1 MFETLH
7 FIWLGLCFAV
17 IVGGAIYAKYK
28 KFSLTTA
35 LTVLCACA
43 IASELVKIF
52 CVLIE
57 NQRVNEYG
65 VFIKE
70 TDLPF
75 HLCSM
80 QIIFA
85 FVARL
90 TKNNKTRECVVQF
103 MIPTAALG
111 GFAALMIPTI
121 TCRFTNVRTYQY
133 FLYHAALIWFAVVA
147 IMSGEVKLDF
157 KAFRNTL
164 VILLG
169 LVWVTFYING
179 MFQNTNFLY
188 LSEPPMDGLPILNM
202 DNGWLVYF
210 LSYMAL
216 ALTLI
221 ALFFVPFWI
230 RNAKQRRCCGNCKS
244 CQTETTEQPQEN

>member
-1 MFETLH
+1 MFESLH
-7 FIWLGLCFAV
+7 FIWLGLCAAMIIGGTVFA
-17 IVGGAIYAKYK
+17 K
-28 KFSLTTA
+28 KKKLSLTA
-35 LTVLCACA
+35 MLNILCVCS
-43 IASELVKIF
+43 ILSEIVKIF

-57 NQRVNEYG
+57 GQRVNDYG

-90 TKNNKTRECVVQF
+90 TKNTKTRDVILSF
-103 MIPTAALG
+103 MMPTAALG

-121 TCRFTNVRTYQY
+121 TCAFTNVRTYQY
-133 FLYHAALIWFAVVA
+133 FLYHAALIWFAAAVIA
-147 IMSGEVKLDF
+147 NGEVKLDF
-157 KAFRNTL
+157 KAYKNTL
-164 VILLG
+164 LILGG
-169 LVWVTFYING
+169 LVWITFYING

-216 ALTLI
+216 AVTLI
-221 ALFFVPFWI
+221 TLFFLPFWLI
-230 RNAKQRRCCGNCKS
+230 NRRKCK
-244 CQTETTEQPQEN
+244 EN